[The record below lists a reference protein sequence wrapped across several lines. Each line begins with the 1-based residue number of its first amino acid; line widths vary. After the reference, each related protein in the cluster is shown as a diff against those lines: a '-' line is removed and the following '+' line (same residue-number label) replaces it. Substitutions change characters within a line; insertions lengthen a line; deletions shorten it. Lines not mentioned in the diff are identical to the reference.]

1 MTELKQSNPNKVYL
15 DIAYN
20 LIFEVEW
27 NINKFIIKTTSCHNT
42 NLECSL
48 NDHSFGKGDF
58 LKKNIDNYTKSIQFD
73 KDPKFDHNYK
83 RISRLVRLP

>member
-27 NINKFIIKTTSCHNT
+27 IINKFIIKTTSCHNT
-42 NLECSL
+42 NLKCSL
-48 NDHSFGKGDF
+48 GDHSFGKGD
-58 LKKNIDNYTKSIQFD
+58 LKNININIKSLLFD
-73 KDPKFDHNYK
+73 KDPKLDLNYK